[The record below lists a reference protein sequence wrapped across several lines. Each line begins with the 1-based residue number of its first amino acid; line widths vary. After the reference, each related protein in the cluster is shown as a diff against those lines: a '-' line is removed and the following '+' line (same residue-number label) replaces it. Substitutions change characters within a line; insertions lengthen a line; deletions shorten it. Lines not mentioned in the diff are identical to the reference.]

1 MPYVKIAIRKLGSRF
16 QAFVK
21 PSPGIAARRVCCFRS
36 FFGLGSWLHGY
47 LWQLDERRVSCRC

>member
-21 PSPGIAARRVCCFRS
+21 PSFCAN
-36 FFGLGSWLHGY
+36 GSP
-47 LWQLDERRVSCRC
+47 V